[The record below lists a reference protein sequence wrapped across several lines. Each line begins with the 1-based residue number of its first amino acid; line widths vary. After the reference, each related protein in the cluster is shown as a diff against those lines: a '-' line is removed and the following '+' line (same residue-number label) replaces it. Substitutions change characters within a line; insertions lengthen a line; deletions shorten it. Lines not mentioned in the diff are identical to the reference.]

1 MNKKN
6 ISMIAMIACIVFTV
20 IYSINQLLGLYTF
33 VNSGWGTGYL
43 LLIILKFLSGAAF
56 NVFWVLFFR
65 CNYMEKDDRKV
76 SLFAGISAFVAAF
89 FHFIWTVSWW
99 SFQIMGYYHVFCFI
113 ALGIFLIFN
122 YSGKSKK
129 IISLVLAIMLGIS
142 FIFVLMEMFFGISF
156 LYGNTLYLILNT
168 SQYLALLFVTIIE
181 ILFFTIIYRSYPKV
195 DKDKEGNLSIGDWM
209 LMMFLV
215 AIPIVGLV
223 MLFLWAFESNPH
235 PIKSNWA
242 KANLIW
248 GLIMMFLSL
257 FIILIV
263 VLATIM

>member
-6 ISMIAMIACIVFTV
+6 ISMIAMIACIVFTA
-20 IYSINQLLGLYTF
+20 IYSINQLLGLYT
-33 VNSGWGTGYL
+33 VNIGWGIGSFLVT
-43 LLIILKFLSGAAF
+43 ILKFLSGSAF
-56 NVFWVLFFR
+56 NVFWILFFR
-65 CNYMEKDDRKV
+65 CNYMEKDDRKI

-89 FHFIWTVSWW
+89 FQLIWQVSWW
-99 SFQIMGYYHVFCFI
+99 HFHIIGYYHVFCFI

-248 GLIMMFLSL
+248 GMIMMLLSL